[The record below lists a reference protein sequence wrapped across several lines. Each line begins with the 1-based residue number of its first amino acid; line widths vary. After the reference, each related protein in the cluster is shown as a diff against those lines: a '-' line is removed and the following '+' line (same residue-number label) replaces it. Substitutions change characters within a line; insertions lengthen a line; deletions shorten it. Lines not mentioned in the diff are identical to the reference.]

1 MTSLGDPVLQAI
13 TEAAVGATGA
23 AQGCVLR
30 ADGEELQVVAAAG
43 GDHPGDL
50 LGVALR
56 AGSGAAGFVVA
67 SGQPLAL
74 SPTGRDPRLERGVA
88 GSRPTALLCVP
99 CAADGVVAGALEL
112 VDKAGGGRFTF
123 DDVEVATLLGGIA
136 GVALA
141 RGGTAPAVPAPAE
154 LGAELVRL
162 AAAHPGRYAPVAG
175 AVAALVA
182 GG

>member
-23 AQGCVLR
+23 AQGCVLT

-50 LGVALR
+50 LGLALP

-74 SPTGRDPRLERGVA
+74 SPTARDPRRERGVA
-88 GSRPTALLCVP
+88 GRRPTALLCVP
-99 CAADGVVAGALEL
+99 CAADGVGAGALEL
-112 VDKAGGGRFTF
+112 VD
-123 DDVEVATLLGGIA
+123 
-136 GVALA
+136 
-141 RGGTAPAVPAPAE
+141 
-154 LGAELVRL
+154 
-162 AAAHPGRYAPVAG
+162 
-175 AVAALVA
+175 
-182 GG
+182 